1 MALNLAHQIG
11 SLAGT
16 QIAAE
21 VTTGEQSSSAT
32 ADVSGVRKVPLTNLR
47 CNAPGEALSPPIL
60 TPPLTPRSAA
70 NRSAMMSPSL
80 RPDLSAACQAFGTLS
95 PLETAEE
102 SSASVAWKEG
112 GKKEEKKGVP
122 VYVMMP
128 LDSVTNVNRKK
139 AMNAMIDVWWGL
151 VEREAP
157 GALTIGVATRSFSRW
172 LRSMALKSR
181 LSCHSISVGAT
192 SVTLAPHLL
201 ATTRLVVLLF

>member
-1 MALNLAHQIG
+1 MQRPRRSSVPSNINSTVDAAKRGKQVGYDKSVAASG
-11 SLAGT
+11 S
-16 QIAAE
+16 
-21 VTTGEQSSSAT
+21 
-32 ADVSGVRKVPLTNLR
+32 VRRL
-47 CNAPGEALSPPIL
+47 PGF
-60 TPPLTPRSAA
+60 R
-70 NRSAMMSPSL
+70 
-80 RPDLSAACQAFGTLS
+80 TLS

-192 SVTLAPHLL
+192 SVTLARSYLL
-201 ATTRLVVLLF
+201 LTSPFFFFKIPLLSL

>member
-21 VTTGEQSSSAT
+21 VSTGEQSSSAT

-80 RPDLSAACQAFGTLS
+80 RQDLSAACQAFGHYHRWRRLRR
-95 PLETAEE
+95 
-102 SSASVAWKEG
+102 
-112 GKKEEKKGVP
+112 KKEEKKGVP

-192 SVTLAPHLL
+192 SVTLARSYLL
-201 ATTRLVVLLF
+201 LTSPFFFFKIPLLSL